1 MNTAIILKYVWPS
14 FRIMYKRFKVT
25 RVHYDKFI
33 IIVMRGKAILS
44 IS

>member
-1 MNTAIILKYVWPS
+1 MNTAIFLKYVWQS

-25 RVHYDKFI
+25 RVHFDDFI
-33 IIVMRGKAILS
+33 IIVMRGKAMLS